1 MTGSGGSVMTRSTIF
16 WRHEHGSGVRLR
28 WPVPSASEN
37 PGAARPRS
45 DVRLVVVLG
54 MLSMFGPISLDL
66 YLPVLPALA
75 TDLSSSTSAAQLSI
89 TSCLLGLAVGQ
100 LVAGPL
106 SDQFGR
112 RRPLV
117 VGLVLYLLAS
127 VACALAPTIEL
138 LVVLRLVQGL
148 AGAAGIVI
156 ARAVARDLYSGR
168 RLVII
173 FSRLV
178 LVNGLAPI
186 LAPVVGGQLALV
198 TSWRGIFLVLAGFG
212 VVLLT
217 AGLFGVPESLPPQGR
232 RAGGVRD
239 TLGSFRTLLADRLF
253 VAVVVSA
260 GLAGASMFAYIAGA
274 TFVLQQLYGM
284 STQQFSFAFGANALG
299 IMVLSQL
306 GAHLAHQWSP
316 HRVLALGLVLNL
328 VGALGLLAS
337 VLVAVGLPFLLGS
350 LFVMVSALGLVFPTS
365 TALALADHPDRAGA
379 ASSLLG
385 LGQYVLGAVVA
396 PLVGL
401 GRQDTAVPLGVV
413 AAACS
418 VAGALVF
425 FGVALPAL
433 HRSRLVEPDETSA
446 P

>member
-1 MTGSGGSVMTRSTIF
+1 M
-16 WRHEHGSGVRLR
+16 
-28 WPVPSASEN
+28 PSDPET
-37 PGAARPRS
+37 PGPARPGS
-45 DVRLVVVLG
+45 EVRLVVVLG

-66 YLPVLPALA
+66 YLPALPALA
-75 TDLSSSTSAAQLSI
+75 TDLGASTSAAQLSI
-89 TSCLLGLAVGQ
+89 TACLLGLATGQ

-117 VGLVLYLLAS
+117 VGLVIYLIAS
-127 VACALAPTIEL
+127 AACALAPTIEL
-138 LVVLRLVQGL
+138 LVLLRLVQGL

-173 FSRLV
+173 FSRLI

-186 LAPVVGGQLALV
+186 LAPVIGGQLALV
-198 TSWRGIFLVLAGFG
+198 TSWRGIFVVLAAFG
-212 VVLLT
+212 VVLLA
-217 AGLFGVPESLPPQGR
+217 AGVFGVPESLPPERR

-239 TLGSFRTLLADRLF
+239 TLRSFRLLLHDRLF
-253 VAVVVSA
+253 VAVVLSA

-274 TFVLQQLYGM
+274 TFVLQRLFGL
-284 STQQFSFAFGANALG
+284 SAQQFSFAFGSNALG
-299 IMVLSQL
+299 IMVLGQV
-306 GAHLAHQWSP
+306 GARLAHRWSP
-316 HRVLALGLVLNL
+316 HRVLALGLLMNLLGSAGLAVTVL
-328 VGALGLLAS
+328 VGLGL
-337 VLVAVGLPFLLGS
+337 PYLLGS

-365 TALALADHPDRAGA
+365 TALALADHPDRAGS

-385 LGQYVLGAVVA
+385 LGQYLMGAIVA

-401 GRQDTAVPLGVV
+401 RGEDTAVPLGVV
-413 AAACS
+413 AISCSAAAS
-418 VAGALVF
+418 VIY

-433 HRSRLVEPDETSA
+433 RRSRLVEPDEVQA
-446 P
+446 PQTPA